1 MGTKRKI
8 AWICL
13 IALALAIKV
22 LSRWPEVVEKYYST
36 GLYPV
41 ISRAQRRLFGWI
53 PFSFGDLIYGAVLIG
68 LVYGGV
74 VIIRKL
80 IKKKAVWVW
89 FFWFLLRMAFISLSL
104 FVVFTC
110 LWGLHYE
117 LNGIAYHLTMV
128 FQPY

>member
-68 LVYGGV
+68 LVYGGG

-80 IKKKAVWVW
+80 VKKQADRAL
-89 FFWFLLRMAFISLSL
+89 FFWFFCPMGFFAFLIYVLLHGVL
-104 FVVFTC
+104 
-110 LWGLHYE
+110 GL
-117 LNGIAYHLTMV
+117 NYHR
-128 FQPY
+128 